1 MAVKK
6 RLQVSGISL
15 TFLLVVAHA
24 TNDAFGSMLAALL
37 PTLQLRFGAS
47 ETLLALFVATYSFSS
62 SVLQPIFGAVSDRLG
77 RRVTGGVGVML
88 SSSVLSLIG
97 VAPTPLVLLLLL
109 LLGGLGSA
117 AFHPSGTGMAR
128 DAARGTKGLAVG
140 LFSAGGTLG
149 IAVGPLVIGLFII
162 NGWLAWS
169 PLLMIPGLLMGTL
182 MLLLIPQGPARNSPD
197 RPRTKLFDAELFRG
211 PVGMLTVAGTL
222 RSISWVAFNNAMPLW
237 LVSTRGLP
245 ADSPV
250 VFGTLAVFGMAGGL
264 GGIIAGLLDGRLHRQ
279 LLVTGTMLL
288 ALVPLFALFF
298 LTPGSLIYFSCVFLA
313 GALIN
318 GGLPLMVVSAQDL
331 APHAVGTASGM
342 LMGLTWG
349 SAGVIYLGIG
359 AMQQAVGI
367 VPALVLSFVTLVP
380 GALIARSVL
389 HRNREA
395 LGI

>member
-97 VAPTPLVLLLLL
+97 IAPTPLVLLLLL

-128 DAARGTKGLAVG
+128 DAAKGTKGLAVG

-149 IAVGPLVIGLFII
+149 IAIGPLVIGVFLI

-169 PLLMIPGLLMGTL
+169 PLLMIPGLVMGTL
-182 MLLLIPQGPARNSPD
+182 MLLLIPKGPSRNPAD

-245 ADSPV
+245 NDSPV

-264 GGIIAGLLDGRLHRQ
+264 GGIVAGLLDGRLNRQ

-288 ALVPLFALFF
+288 ALVPLFTLLF
-298 LTPGSLIYFSCVFLA
+298 LTPGSFLYFTCVFLA

-359 AMQQAVGI
+359 AIQQAVGI
-367 VPALVLSFVTLVP
+367 VPALVLSFLTLVP
-380 GALIARSVL
+380 GALIARGVL
-389 HRNREA
+389 HRNRET